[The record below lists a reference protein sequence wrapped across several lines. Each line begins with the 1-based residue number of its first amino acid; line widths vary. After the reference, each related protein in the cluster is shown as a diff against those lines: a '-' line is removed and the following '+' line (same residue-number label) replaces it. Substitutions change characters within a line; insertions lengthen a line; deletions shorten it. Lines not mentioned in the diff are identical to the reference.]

1 MKHAKINKTQILP
14 VAALLAAVLLW
25 GASFSTMRT
34 ALMTLDP
41 WAVIWLRMVIGLV
54 CILPMVPKLLP
65 KAYQKGDWKILIP
78 TVLLQPCLY
87 FFLESRALMLTTSS
101 QAGVISSFNPLMV
114 TFGAWIFLCEKITWQ
129 NWAGLCLSM
138 AGVAALT
145 FFEGTQNHAANPVL
159 GNFLEICA
167 MTSAAANMILIK
179 QLSSR
184 YNPWCLTAMQLMA
197 GTVFFLP
204 GLSHIIQAPPEIWT
218 LKLIL
223 ILIFLGACVSLGAF
237 GLYNWGMSKSTASRA
252 ASFINLIPVTAIIMG
267 WGLLGE
273 SLNLI
278 QCAGAGIVIS
288 GVILGQRRGTRA
300 IQKEG
305 VAVTQG
311 S

>member
-1 MKHAKINKTQILP
+1 MNHAKINMKQILP
-14 VAALLAAVLLW
+14 MAALLAAVLLW

-41 WAVIWLRMVIGLV
+41 WAVIWLRMIIGLV

-65 KAYQKGDWKILIP
+65 KTYQKGDWKILIP

-101 QAGVISSFNPLMV
+101 QAGIISSFNPLMV
-114 TFGAWIFLCEKITWQ
+114 TFGAWIFLSEKITWQ

-184 YNPWCLTAMQLMA
+184 YNPWSLTAMQLMA

-204 GLSHIIQAPPEIWT
+204 GLSHIIQSPPEIWT
-218 LKLIL
+218 LKLML
-223 ILIFLGACVSLGAF
+223 ILFFLGACVSLGAF
-237 GLYNWGMSKSTASRA
+237 GLYNWGMSQSTASRA

-273 SLNLI
+273 SLNFI
-278 QCAGAGIVIS
+278 QCVGAGIVIA
-288 GVILGQRRGTRA
+288 GVILGQRRGTKT
-300 IQKEG
+300 IHKERF
-305 VAVTQG
+305 AVTRG

>member
-1 MKHAKINKTQILP
+1 MNHADMNMKQILP
-14 VAALLAAVLLW
+14 VVALLAAVLLW
-25 GASFSTMRT
+25 GASFSAMRT

-41 WAVIWLRMVIGLV
+41 WSVIWLRMLIGLL
-54 CILPMVPKLLP
+54 CFLPMVPKLLP

-78 TVLLQPCLY
+78 TVLFQPCLY

-101 QAGVISSFNPLMV
+101 QAGIISSFNPLMV
-114 TFGAWIFLCEKITWQ
+114 TFGAWVFLSEKITWQ

-138 AGVAALT
+138 TGVAALT

-167 MTSAAANMILIK
+167 MTSAAANMILVK

-184 YNPWCLTAMQLMA
+184 YNPWSLTAMQLMA
-197 GTVFFLP
+197 GTLFFLP
-204 GLSHIIQAPPEIWT
+204 GLPHIIQSPPDIWT

-223 ILIFLGACVSLGAF
+223 ILVFLGAFVSLGAF
-237 GLYNWGMSKSTASRA
+237 GLYNWGMSKITASRA

-278 QCAGAGIVIS
+278 QCAGAAIVIA
-288 GVILGQRRGTRA
+288 GVILGQRRGTKTL
-300 IQKEG
+300 QKERF
-305 VAVTQG
+305 AVTRG